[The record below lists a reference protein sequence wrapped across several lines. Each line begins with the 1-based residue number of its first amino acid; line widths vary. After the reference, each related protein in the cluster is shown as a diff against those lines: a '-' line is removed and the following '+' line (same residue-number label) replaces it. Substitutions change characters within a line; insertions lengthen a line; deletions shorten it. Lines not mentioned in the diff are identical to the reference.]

1 MARVVE
7 MPGVQP
13 VPDDPC
19 YVPGANRS
27 GCGGVDSGQWPLRQ
41 IRLPLLWQAMAAG
54 VLREPD
60 PVTVAVLDTGYVPHP
75 DLADNLLVA
84 DGYDFISDADASGD
98 GDGTDR
104 DATDPGIDRS
114 WHGTAIAGVIAALT
128 DNGTG
133 VAGMGWSWDRSPVTI
148 MPVRV
153 AGPRGATTC
162 DVVQGL
168 LYAAGLDNDAGTRP
182 PRPAKIINLSLTEAV
197 PGPIDQVLED
207 ALRRVTEAG
216 AIVVAAAGNHGSAV
230 RAPAN
235 STYTVAVAGANA
247 KGSLARTSNYGP
259 EIDVVAPGGDPSSE
273 IPTLGVGGAPDM
285 ARWIVRP
292 DHGTSIAAAYVSGA
306 LALLAGIDRSLTLGE
321 ARGLLAA
328 AADDLVARG
337 ENDRLE
343 SELLDVFTLFGS
355 YPRQRIERLAYR
367 RARGV
372 RAAAIGPGERAVT
385 RRPTVLAELPATG

>member
-1 MARVVE
+1 M
-7 MPGVQP
+7 
-13 VPDDPC
+13 
-19 YVPGANRS
+19 
-27 GCGGVDSGQWPLRQ
+27 
-41 IRLPLLWQAMAAG
+41 
-54 VLREPD
+54 
-60 PVTVAVLDTGYVPHP
+60 
-75 DLADNLLVA
+75 
-84 DGYDFISDADASGD
+84 
-98 GDGTDR
+98 
-104 DATDPGIDRS
+104 
-114 WHGTAIAGVIAALT
+114 
-128 DNGTG
+128 
-133 VAGMGWSWDRSPVTI
+133 
-148 MPVRV
+148 
-153 AGPRGATTC
+153 
-162 DVVQGL
+162 
-168 LYAAGLDNDAGTRP
+168 
-182 PRPAKIINLSLTEAV
+182 
-197 PGPIDQVLED
+197 
-207 ALRRVTEAG
+207 
-216 AIVVAAAGNHGSAV
+216 
-230 RAPAN
+230 
-235 STYTVAVAGANA
+235 AVAGANA

-321 ARGLLAA
+321 ARGLLAS